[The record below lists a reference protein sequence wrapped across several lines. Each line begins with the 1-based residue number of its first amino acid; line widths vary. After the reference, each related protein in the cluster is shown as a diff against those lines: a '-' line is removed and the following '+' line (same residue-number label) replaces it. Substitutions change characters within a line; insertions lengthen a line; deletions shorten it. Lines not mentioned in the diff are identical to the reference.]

1 MSDLIER
8 LRRPFT
14 STPTSSM
21 NLMSDAANLIEAQ
34 QAEIARLLELMGK
47 QAIRFDHCA
56 DMIESSFDISGT
68 LRMERALQAS
78 AYAFEARA
86 ALEQKP

>member
-1 MSDLIER
+1 MSDFIER

-21 NLMSDAANLIEAQ
+21 NLMSDAADLIEAQ
-34 QAEIARLLELMGK
+34 QTEIARLRE
-47 QAIRFDHCA
+47 
-56 DMIESSFDISGT
+56 
-68 LRMERALQAS
+68 ALGRLLSLAEVS
-78 AYAFEARA
+78 DVMDEPGRPTVKLARA